1 MTDQIET
8 APVVEA
14 PASPQRL
21 TVLNVCLMLLVGC
34 CLCASLAASL
44 I

>member
-1 MTDQIET
+1 MTDQTET
-8 APVVEA
+8 VPT
-14 PASPQRL
+14 PATPRGPTL
-21 TVLNVCLMLLVGC
+21 LNVCLMLLVGC